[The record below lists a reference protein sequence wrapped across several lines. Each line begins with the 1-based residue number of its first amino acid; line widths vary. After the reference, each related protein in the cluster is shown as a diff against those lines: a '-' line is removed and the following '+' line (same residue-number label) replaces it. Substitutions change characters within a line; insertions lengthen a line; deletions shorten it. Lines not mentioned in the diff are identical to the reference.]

1 MGAMDS
7 HENMTT
13 HHSDAPALRLAEIRR
28 RMAAA
33 EARSG
38 RSPGSTRLV
47 AICKTFPAG
56 SVLELSG
63 AGQRHFGENRV
74 QEAVTKAAELTSEDL
89 QWHLVGHLQ
98 RNKVRAAAG
107 LFSWVHSVDSLDLA
121 GQLSSAAVAGG
132 RIIKVLVQV
141 EMTGEPGRSG
151 VAPAQLPELLAA
163 ADRLPGLESRGLMV
177 LPPWLDETE
186 EVRPYFR
193 RLRKLAEQSEAKGLL
208 PGKFDLSMGMSRDFE
223 IAIEEGAT
231 LVRVG
236 TALFGRREPVS
247 R

>member
-1 MGAMDS
+1 MESQGNKTAQ
-7 HENMTT
+7 HP
-13 HHSDAPALRLAEIRR
+13 DAPARRLAEIRR
-28 RMAAA
+28 RIAAA

-47 AICKTFPAG
+47 AVCKTFPAD
-56 SVLELSG
+56 SILDLRR

-74 QEAVTKAAELTSEDL
+74 QEAVAKAGDLSGEDI

-107 LFSWVHSVDSLDLA
+107 MFSWIHTVNSIGLA
-121 GQLSSAAVAGG
+121 RHLSTAAVANQ
-132 RIIKVLVQV
+132 RIIKILIQV
-141 EMTGEPGRSG
+141 EMTGEEGRSG
-151 VAPAQLPELLAA
+151 VAPAQLPELLEGAG
-163 ADRLPGLESRGLMV
+163 RLPGLESRGLMV

-186 EVRPYFR
+186 EIRPYFR
-193 RLRKLAEQSEAKGLL
+193 RLRKLAEQAEARGLL
-208 PGKFDLSMGMSRDFE
+208 AANFDLSMGMSRDFE

-236 TALFGRREPVS
+236 TALFGPRAPLS

>member
-1 MGAMDS
+1 MESQGNKTAQ
-7 HENMTT
+7 HP
-13 HHSDAPALRLAEIRR
+13 DAPARRLAEIRR
-28 RMAAA
+28 RIAAA

-47 AICKTFPAG
+47 AVCKTVPAG
-56 SVLELSG
+56 SVLDLRR

-74 QEAVTKAAELTSEDL
+74 QEAVAKAGDLSGEDI

-107 LFSWVHSVDSLDLA
+107 MFSWIHTVDSIILA
-121 GQLSSAAVAGG
+121 RHLSTAAVANQ
-132 RIIKVLVQV
+132 RIIKILIQV
-141 EMTGEPGRSG
+141 EMTGEEGRSG
-151 VAPAQLPELLAA
+151 VAPAQLPELLEGAG
-163 ADRLPGLESRGLMV
+163 RLPGLESRGLMV

-186 EVRPYFR
+186 EIRPYFR
-193 RLRKLAEQSEAKGLL
+193 RLRKLAEQAEARGLL
-208 PGKFDLSMGMSRDFE
+208 AANFDLSMGRSRDFE
-223 IAIEEGAT
+223 LAIEEGAT

-236 TALFGRREPVS
+236 TALFGLRAPVS

>member
-1 MGAMDS
+1 MESQGNKTAQ
-7 HENMTT
+7 HP
-13 HHSDAPALRLAEIRR
+13 DAPARRLAEIRR
-28 RMAAA
+28 RIAAA

-47 AICKTFPAG
+47 AVCKTFPAG
-56 SVLELSG
+56 SVLDLRR

-74 QEAVTKAAELTSEDL
+74 QEAVAKAGDLSGEDI

-107 LFSWVHSVDSLDLA
+107 MFSWIHTVDSIVLA
-121 GQLSSAAVAGG
+121 HHLSTAAVANQ
-132 RIIKVLVQV
+132 RIIKILIQV
-141 EMTGEPGRSG
+141 EMTGEEGRSG
-151 VAPAQLPELLAA
+151 VAPAQLPELLEGAG
-163 ADRLPGLESRGLMV
+163 RLPGLESRGLMV

-186 EVRPYFR
+186 EMRPYFR
-193 RLRKLAEQSEAKGLL
+193 RLRKLAEQAEARGLL
-208 PGKFDLSMGMSRDFE
+208 AANFDLSMGMSRDFE

-236 TALFGRREPVS
+236 TALFGLRAPVS